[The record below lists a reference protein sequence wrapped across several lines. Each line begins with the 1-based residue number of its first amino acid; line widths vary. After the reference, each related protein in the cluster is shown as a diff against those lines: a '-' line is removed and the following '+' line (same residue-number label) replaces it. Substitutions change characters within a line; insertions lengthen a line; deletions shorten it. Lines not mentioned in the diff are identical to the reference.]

1 MTLCKKTRKEGLRQG
16 ARGGVREQAR
26 ERRGERGADHRDGV
40 VHRDEWIIALAR
52 ERDDPLG
59 GVVRRN
65 VPVLCLNARDQCRE
79 QSKEARSNIRPH
91 PLDNN
96 VFSFPSSL
104 FSGFKI
110 VFAD

>member
-40 VHRDEWIIALAR
+40 VRAR

-59 GVVRRN
+59 GVVRRD

-96 VFSFPSSL
+96 VFSFPTSL